1 MPSIRTFKTF
11 LAVAR
16 HGTFAAAG
24 KEIGL
29 TAAAV
34 GLQMRGLEEE
44 LDQGLFDRGARSVVS
59 YNFV

>member
-1 MPSIRTFKTF
+1 MSSIRTLKSF

-16 HGTFAAAG
+16 LGSFSAAG

-34 GLQMRGLEEE
+34 GQQIRALEDE
-44 LDQGLFDRGARSVVS
+44 LH
-59 YNFV
+59 